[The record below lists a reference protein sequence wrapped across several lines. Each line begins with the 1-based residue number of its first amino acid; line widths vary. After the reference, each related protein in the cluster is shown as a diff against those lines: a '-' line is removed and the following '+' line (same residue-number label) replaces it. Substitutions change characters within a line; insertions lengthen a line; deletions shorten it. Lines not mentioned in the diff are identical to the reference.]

1 MNRKLQKY
9 LSDILSSID
18 EIESFLETRP
28 RQYATFC
35 NDTLFRRG
43 VERNMEIMGE
53 AMNQALKI
61 DPEIPV
67 TSARKIV
74 DTRNFIIHAYDSLKP
89 DILWGIVIN
98 HIPLL
103 RSEVVA
109 ILNAS
114 DDIKDGADDGS
125 DRG

>member
-1 MNRKLQKY
+1 MDRKIRKY
-9 LSDILSSID
+9 LADILASII
-18 EIESFLETRP
+18 EMESFMAERP
-28 RQYATFC
+28 KEYATFC

-53 AMNQALKI
+53 AMNNVLKI
-61 DPEIPV
+61 DPNIAI
-67 TSARKIV
+67 TSSRKIV

-103 RSEVVA
+103 KREVETLLA
-109 ILNAS
+109 E
-114 DDIKDGADDGS
+114 
-125 DRG
+125 

>member
-1 MNRKLQKY
+1 MDRKIRKY
-9 LSDILSSID
+9 LADILASII
-18 EIESFLETRP
+18 EIESFMAERP
-28 RQYATFC
+28 KEYATFC

-53 AMNQALKI
+53 ALNNVLKI
-61 DPEIPV
+61 DPNIAI
-67 TSARKIV
+67 TSSRKIV

-103 RSEVVA
+103 KRDVETLLA
-109 ILNAS
+109 E
-114 DDIKDGADDGS
+114 
-125 DRG
+125 